1 MYVQVLPI
9 LGCGDAIR
17 TCFSKFCTF
26 SGRARRSE
34 YWYYLLFTQIVSFVP
49 SMFLFISFISYLS
62 AYITKKVN
70 EEYYDKRNN
79 NHQHYNYNYNNNYKT
94 DFSYKNDYDEKVYFN
109 PLFFMGIFIFVIVEI
124 ILAIPLISASVRR
137 LHDTGK
143 SGAYLLLNFIPF
155 GSLILLFFFIEDSQ
169 QAINEYGPSPK
180 YIIAQNNA
188 PLVSN
193 AQIIPVNGL
202 QYPPSNMP
210 FIQGYPQVYPV
221 YPMYPLNYQIQ
232 QRPPQQDQ
240 VQRPPQVPIQQNIYT
255 ELQEVNAPSN
265 NNNQKPMATP
275 MASS

>member
-34 YWYYLLFTQIVSFVP
+34 YWFFMLVVNFITVFFATLFSLYATGVIVGYY
-49 SMFLFISFISYLS
+49 YD
-62 AYITKKVN
+62 YYYYYRR
-70 EEYYDKRNN
+70 EEY
-79 NHQHYNYNYNNNYKT
+79 YNYNYNNNYKT
-94 DFSYKNDYDEKVYFN
+94 DFSCKNDYDEKVYFN

-155 GSLILLFFFIEDSQ
+155 GSLILLFLFIEDSQ
-169 QAINEYGPSPK
+169 QAINEYG
-180 YIIAQNNA
+180 
-188 PLVSN
+188 
-193 AQIIPVNGL
+193 
-202 QYPPSNMP
+202 
-210 FIQGYPQVYPV
+210 
-221 YPMYPLNYQIQ
+221 
-232 QRPPQQDQ
+232 QRPPQQVQ
-240 VQRPPQVPIQQNIYT
+240 VLRPPQVPIQQNIYT